1 MVGIVEFKVH
11 IAVPDFFAGAM
22 ENWGLVIYREE
33 FLLFNENTDSFKKQ
47 KRIFEIIYHEVAHQ
61 WVSRSTVN
69 LMSLFLNVEIL
80 LEVRQHCVACLVE
93 RSVVERGLRVLV

>member
-1 MVGIVEFKVH
+1 
-11 IAVPDFFAGAM
+11 VPDFFAGAM

-61 WVSRSTVN
+61 WVSRSTVS
-69 LMSLFLNVEIL
+69 LISLFLNVDI
-80 LEVRQHCVACLVE
+80 
-93 RSVVERGLRVLV
+93 SS